1 MYSKIKQGQCETV
14 TKFTTMRSCDC
25 DIYSVSKM
33 KNVSSGR
40 GPSLIA
46 FKKKKI
52 VISVE
57 DGLIC

>member
-1 MYSKIKQGQCETV
+1 
-14 TKFTTMRSCDC
+14 MRSCDC